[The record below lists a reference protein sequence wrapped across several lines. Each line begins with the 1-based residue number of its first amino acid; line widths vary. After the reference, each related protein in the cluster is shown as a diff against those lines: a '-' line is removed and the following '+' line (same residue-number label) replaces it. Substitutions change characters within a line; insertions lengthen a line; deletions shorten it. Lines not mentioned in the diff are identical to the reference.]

1 MEGRASIAAANGN
14 GAAWLV
20 VFKLDDLRYAL
31 RLSVVEQ
38 VFRAV
43 EITALPKAPEMIE
56 GVINV
61 RGNIVPVY
69 RIRTRFRLP
78 PREQA
83 LNDQL
88 LVARTARR
96 TVALMVDQVCDVIE
110 REDGR
115 IIAAQEISPGL
126 DYVEGV
132 VKLEG
137 GLVFIHDLDTFLS
150 LDEERKLERALKATN
165 GETS

>member
-61 RGNIVPVY
+61 
-69 RIRTRFRLP
+69 RFRLP